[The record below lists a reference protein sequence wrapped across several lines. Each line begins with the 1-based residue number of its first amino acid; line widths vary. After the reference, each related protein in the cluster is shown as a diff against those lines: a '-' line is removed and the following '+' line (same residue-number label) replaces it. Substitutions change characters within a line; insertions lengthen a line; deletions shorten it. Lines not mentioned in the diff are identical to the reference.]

1 MRIGLLGCGT
11 IGSAIAEAL
20 AKPLTQDLKLVLVVD
35 QMETEPIHQILSL
48 HHCAFSNKP
57 EDLASAQLEWVIEAA
72 GQEAARQ
79 YVLFLLD
86 HRLNVLLMSVG
97 ALVDENLLNQMR
109 QTALAR
115 QCRVR
120 IPSGAIGGLDALRSA
135 HATGSLQ
142 QVLVTTTKPPPAW
155 EGAPYLVQNH
165 IDLSRISSPTILY
178 DGSAAQAVT
187 AFPKNVNV
195 VASVSLAGIGFQ
207 RTQVRAIADPSIKEN
222 IHNVQARGAFGE
234 LEITLRNIPS
244 PQNPRTSILASS
256 SAIAACL
263 SLPDPIQIG
272 VG

>member
-1 MRIGLLGCGT
+1 V
-11 IGSAIAEAL
+11 E
-20 AKPLTQDLKLVLVVD
+20 
-35 QMETEPIHQILSL
+35 
-48 HHCAFSNKP
+48 
-57 EDLASAQLEWVIEAA
+57 
-72 GQEAARQ
+72 
-79 YVLFLLD
+79 
-86 HRLNVLLMSVG
+86 
-97 ALVDENLLNQMR
+97 
-109 QTALAR
+109 
-115 QCRVR
+115 
-120 IPSGAIGGLDALRSA
+120 
-135 HATGSLQ
+135 
-142 QVLVTTTKPPPAW
+142 
-155 EGAPYLVQNH
+155 NH

-178 DGSAAQAVT
+178 DGSATQAVT

-207 RTQVRAIADPSIKEN
+207 RTQVRAIADPSIRVN